1 MKHLRKRFILFNILV
16 ISCILVIF
24 AILVG
29 FSKHSTLSV
38 NKLIL
43 AVLISM
49 GLVLISSWLLSTV
62 AIAPIKA
69 AWQKQ
74 LDFTADASHELRTPL
89 STIQTNLD
97 VVLSNPKATI
107 ESQMKW
113 LENIR
118 IENKRMSALVSDL
131 LLLSRADTNEAI
143 INMDNLNL
151 SALVLEVE
159 TTFNA
164 VAEQNK
170 LFLSSTVEE
179 EIFIQGDKDRI
190 RQLLVILIDNAIKY
204 TASNDKVNILLFRN
218 ESYATI
224 EICDTGVGM
233 TPEEISRVFDRF
245 YRGKQ
250 SRLYNTDGSGLG
262 LSIAKII
269 TEEHGGKITA
279 ESQIGKGSIF
289 KVSFP
294 MSRSN

>member
-1 MKHLRKRFILFNILV
+1 M
-16 ISCILVIF
+16 
-24 AILVG
+24 
-29 FSKHSTLSV
+29 
-38 NKLIL
+38 IL

-49 GLVLISSWLLSTV
+49 GLVRISSWLLSAV

-204 TASNDKVNILLFRN
+204 TASNGKVNILLFRN

-224 EICDTGVGM
+224 AICDTGAGM

-269 TEEHGGKITA
+269 TEEHGGKIIENPA
-279 ESQIGKGSIF
+279 E
-289 KVSFP
+289 
-294 MSRSN
+294 

>member
-1 MKHLRKRFILFNILV
+1 MKHLRKRFIHFNILV

-29 FSKHSTLSV
+29 FSKQSTLSV

-170 LFLSSTVEE
+170 LFFSSTVEE

-204 TASNDKVNILLFRN
+204 TASNGKVNISLFRN

-224 EICDTGVGM
+224 AICDTGVGM

-250 SRLYNTDGSGLG
+250 SRLYNTGGSGLG

-269 TEEHGGKITA
+269 AEEHGGKITA
-279 ESQIGKGSIF
+279 ESQIGKGSTF

-294 MSRSN
+294 IQ